1 MLFGNIF
8 KRLQCFAPLLR
19 AINNIFHVSLRYIS
33 MLKFTNFID
42 RMCLVLVNLLFVFSV
57 DLNAL
62 PCRPVR
68 CRVLFEDQEPPSRL
82 PTVTTVPDLADHP
95 LGVYM
100 YSVSNVQPRVS
111 LNRLSS
117 SFGFSRQGSPCAA
130 DFPSPFVPIFCILL
144 RHFNHCHVSLRPYA
158 SF

>member
-1 MLFGNIF
+1 
-8 KRLQCFAPLLR
+8 
-19 AINNIFHVSLRYIS
+19 
-33 MLKFTNFID
+33 MLKFTNFIEIV
-42 RMCLVLVNLLFVFSV
+42 CVLLSLVNLLFVFTV

-95 LGVYM
+95 LGVYVC
-100 YSVSNVQPRVS
+100 SVSNVKPRVS

-117 SFGFSRQGSPCAA
+117 SFGFSHLQRIFPLHLFLSSASSSVTSATATSHCAHV
-130 DFPSPFVPIFCILL
+130 PPFK
-144 RHFNHCHVSLRPYA
+144 
-158 SF
+158 